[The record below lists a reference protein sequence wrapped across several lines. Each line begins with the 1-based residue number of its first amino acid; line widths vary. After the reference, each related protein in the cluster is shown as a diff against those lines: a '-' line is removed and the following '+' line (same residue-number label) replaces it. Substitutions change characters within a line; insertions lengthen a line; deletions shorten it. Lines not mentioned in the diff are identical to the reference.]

1 MHQRGD
7 RTKHAVG
14 MVNEAHQL
22 AEIRLASEVDHAFE
36 FRMMMAECADLYE
49 KDFATKIIDYPLVSI
64 GWPPFNGYIVL
75 PPGCNDPERGPLAG
89 HFMDLRVPG
98 SFQVGEMDIT
108 FESGWLDREA
118 EALVQKVDETMQAVI
133 GGFIALVDQ
142 RVAAIDQFDPGR
154 ILHQRREV
162 RVVV

>member
-22 AEIRLASEVDHAFE
+22 AEIRLASEIDHAFE
-36 FRMMMAECADLYE
+36 FRMMMAEFADLHE
-49 KDFATKIIDYPLVSI
+49 EDFATKIIDYLLVSI
-64 GWPPFNGYIVL
+64 GWPPFDGYIVF
-75 PPGCNDPERGPLAG
+75 PPGRNDPERGPLPG
-89 HFMDLRVPG
+89 HFMDLRVPR
-98 SFQVGEMDIT
+98 SFQVGEMDIA

-118 EALVQKVDETMQAVI
+118 EALVQKVDETVQAVI

-142 RVAAIDQFDPGR
+142 RIAAIDQFHPRR
-154 ILHQRREV
+154 ILSNRREV
-162 RVVV
+162 RV